1 MRRNLIG
8 PAHTRPRVQ
17 RPWATRYNIGMIER
31 YWLPEMKGLWSR
43 ENRLRQWVRVELA
56 VAEAEAEMGIIPAEV
71 PKKIGNALDK
81 LDYAAL
87 AHCQDEVEK
96 EFDHDVVAFVACLER
111 AVGDAG
117 RWLHYGLTSYDV
129 VDTAN
134 ALLLKEACELLI
146 EETRNLHD
154 ALKEKALAHKLTP
167 IMGRTHG
174 VFAEPTSLG
183 LKLLGFY
190 AEAGRSITRLIEA
203 KRVISMGKLSG
214 TVGNSS
220 ILGVELEK
228 KVMEKLGLS
237 PEPVSTQVVPRDRY
251 AQVFAAIAMAGA
263 GLERLATEI
272 RLLSRTEV
280 GEMAEPFGKSQRG
293 SSAMPHKRNPVICE
307 RICGMARLLRGY
319 AIAGFE
325 NIALWHERDISNSS
339 AERVALPDA
348 TGLLFY
354 MTRKMTE
361 VVRGLE
367 IDPDKMK
374 ENLEKFG
381 DFYRSQLLL
390 LALVRAGISRSEAY
404 AWVKEA
410 SQKAMDEG
418 MSLAEAALGH
428 PEITEAL
435 EEEGV
440 MEALDH
446 DYLSEVDGIFRR
458 VLGKE

>member
-1 MRRNLIG
+1 MSQRESRDENRLKRNLSL
-8 PAHTRPRVQ
+8 P
-17 RPWATRYNIGMIER
+17 YNMAMIER

-43 ENRLRQWVRVELA
+43 ENTLRQWVRVELA
-56 VAEAEAEMGIIPAEV
+56 VAEAEAEMGIIPADV
-71 PKKIGNALDK
+71 PAELRKAFEG
-81 LDYAAL
+81 LDYTQL
-87 AHCQDEVEK
+87 ARCQDDLEK
-96 EFDHDVVAFVACLER
+96 QFDHDVVAFVACLER
-111 AVGDAG
+111 VAGEPG

-134 ALLLKEACELLI
+134 ALILKEACGLLVNETEALMSALRQKA
-146 EETRNLHD
+146 EE
-154 ALKEKALAHKLTP
+154 HKRTP

-190 AEAGRSITRLIEA
+190 AETERNRERLLSAMEA
-203 KRVISMGKLSG
+203 VSFGKLSG
-214 TVGNSS
+214 TVGNCSV
-220 ILGVELEK
+220 LGADLEK
-228 KVMEKLGLS
+228 RVMEKLGLH

-251 AQVFAAIAMAGA
+251 AQLLATIAIAGA

-272 RLLSRTEV
+272 RLLARTET

-293 SSAMPHKRNPVICE
+293 SSAMPHKRNPIVCE

-319 AIAGFE
+319 ALTGLE

-339 AERVALPDA
+339 AERVALPDS
-348 TGLLFY
+348 TSLLFY

-367 IDPDKMK
+367 INAARMK
-374 ENLEKFG
+374 ENMERFG

-410 SQKAMDEG
+410 SQRAMDEG
-418 MSLAEAALGH
+418 ISLADSALGH
-428 PEITEAL
+428 PQIAEVL
-435 EEEGV
+435 EEGGV
-440 MEALDH
+440 IEALDH
-446 DYLSEVDGIFRR
+446 DYLSEAEEIFRR
-458 VLGKE
+458 VLEKN